1 MRSHPGSAASWPP
14 APGSPG
20 LRRLPAASVDTVPDR
35 VKERKR
41 GRARKC
47 LVQKAALTP
56 TRTSSLR
63 WKRLPC
69 GFQEAGHSS
78 LNPGVELPSADEAGA
93 PRISLLKIRH
103 KAPLSTV
110 GLQSPGQPVLRSK
123 LLAEQNLS
131 NKPGLRSNST
141 SSVRSPWTGTNLPV
155 PCTPTLHTGR
165 CYVLDSLWRGT
176 GRRLSVRVG
185 PRLFSSLSFRFP
197 VCKMGGTSATHL
209 PRRL

>member
-1 MRSHPGSAASWPP
+1 MRSHPGSAANWPP

-20 LRRLPAASVDTVPDR
+20 LRRLPSASVDTVPDR

-63 WKRLPC
+63 WKRFPC

-78 LNPGVELPSADEAGA
+78 LNPGVELPSTDEAGA

-103 KAPLSTV
+103 KAPLSTA
-110 GLQSPGQPVLRSK
+110 GLQSPVQPVLRSK
-123 LLAEQNLS
+123 LLA
-131 NKPGLRSNST
+131 
-141 SSVRSPWTGTNLPV
+141 GTEPQQQARASQQLDVIRAFTLDRHQP
-155 PCTPTLHTGR
+155 PCALYPDLAYR
-165 CYVLDSLWRGT
+165 PLLC
-176 GRRLSVRVG
+176 
-185 PRLFSSLSFRFP
+185 
-197 VCKMGGTSATHL
+197 A
-209 PRRL
+209 